1 MNPFLAI
8 TLGIGVVLLATP
20 PRRRARSASLQLPA
34 NAPEAYD
41 WGETEVLRSDVPT
54 SPRGGTT
61 TAQTTSS
68 TSTSTR
74 TPSTGTTGT
83 SSRTPAP
90 QPPPRVVTP
99 AGGNRQIAA
108 IQTILNEIHAYIASA
123 SGRALHPQI
132 AVTGRLDGNTFRAWN
147 MLCQTAYGLHHARG
161 CVPWIRPSYP
171 LSTAYAPAPPLQDFW
186 MTQAAFEAAVNA
198 QTPVTTR
205 SWGDAPMSVR
215 EWLSRVYQNRTP
227 DNKPMHLDALSDY
240 WKRARAGGCWRYV

>member
-1 MNPFLAI
+1 MNPYAAI
-8 TLGIGVVLLATP
+8 VLGVGVAVLVSQT
-20 PRRRARSASLQLPA
+20 RRRNRSASLQLPA
-34 NAPEAYD
+34 SSPEAYD

-54 SPRGGTT
+54 SPRRDTT
-61 TAQTTSS
+61 TAQTPSP
-68 TSTSTR
+68 TR
-74 TPSTGTTGT
+74 TPSTQTTGT
-83 SSRTPAP
+83 PPRTPAP
-90 QPPPRVVTP
+90 QPPPRVATP

-171 LSTAYAPAPPLQDFW
+171 LSTAYAPAPPLQQFW
-186 MTQAAFEAAVNA
+186 LTQAAFEAAVNA
-198 QTPVTTR
+198 QTPVTTS
-205 SWGDAPMSVR
+205 SWGEGPMSVR
-215 EWLSRVYQNRTP
+215 EWLSRVYQNRTH